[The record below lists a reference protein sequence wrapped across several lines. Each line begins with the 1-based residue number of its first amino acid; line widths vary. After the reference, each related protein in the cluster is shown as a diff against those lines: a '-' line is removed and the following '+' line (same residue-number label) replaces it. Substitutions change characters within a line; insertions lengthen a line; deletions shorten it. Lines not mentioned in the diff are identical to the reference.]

1 MGACASVQD
10 CAEKERSDEID
21 RMIEEDSRKFRKEC
35 KILLLGELG
44 VFFHTDDNFDHVMF
58 VQARANRASRRS

>member
-10 CAEKERSDEID
+10 RGEKERSDEIG
-21 RMIEEDSRKFRKEC
+21 RMMEEDSRKFRKGC

-44 VFFHTDDNFDHVMF
+44 VSFHTDDNFDHVVF
-58 VQARANRASRRS
+58 VQA

>member
-21 RMIEEDSRKFRKEC
+21 RMMGEDSRKFRKEC

-44 VFFHTDDNFDHVMF
+44 IFFHTDDNFDHV
-58 VQARANRASRRS
+58 VLV